1 MSLAEYRRK
10 RQFGKTREPEPGKRL
25 PEGER
30 AIFVVQ
36 LHHASRRHYDF
47 RLQVGDALKS
57 WAVPKGPSYDPTV
70 KRMAVEVE
78 DHPVDYATFE
88 GEIPKGHYGGGHVA
102 QFDHGVWST
111 PYDAEAQLAK
121 GHLRFEL
128 FGDKLKGGWH
138 LVRSGKAAKQP
149 QWLLFKEQD
158 EYAGTLEADDLLAD
172 VTPPPAADAKR
183 SGSGKPDKQ
192 RKTTVAPKRRARR
205 IDWAKKAAKLTGAK
219 KASLKNEAFEPQLA
233 RLGDKPPEG
242 PQWLHEL
249 KWDGYRL
256 LTTIVDGKVRIWS
269 RNAIEWTT
277 KVPEIADAIAQL
289 GLESGALDGE
299 LIAGTGTQQDFN
311 LLQATLSGEQQG
323 ALVYVLFD
331 LLHIDGIAID
341 RSPLIE
347 RKQLL
352 GELLTKAPPRHL
364 ALSTH
369 IEGDGEAAFALASE
383 RLFEG
388 IISKRAD
395 QRYHPGRG
403 DDWRKT
409 KRLDSDEFAV
419 VGYMPGKGSRAG
431 FGSLLLA
438 RPDRHHGWRYAGR
451 VGSGFNDAQLRE
463 LTRRIGKAGD
473 SKPTVEIDEA
483 TRKDVRGALWFK
495 PMFVVEAFVRG
506 IGTSGLLR
514 QPSLKAIR
522 LDKDVADLR
531 DSDRAPSTEKAMPGK
546 KEKPMPAKKTAAART
561 TVAKKTATKKTAAV
575 TKKAPAAKAVT
586 TVLGGRAGAVKPATS
601 AKTVATTPAV
611 ATTTAKTAAR
621 RTAAAAPPM
630 RLTSPTRVVFP
641 DSHITKQEVADY
653 YLAVMEHLLPEIV
666 GRPLSVIRCP
676 QGAGK
681 ACFFQK
687 HHTPG
692 LEQVDLVRLKE
703 EGGNNANYLVVRDA
717 AGVMELVQLNSL
729 EFHPWGSH
737 AEDPDVADRVIF
749 DLDPGPNVPW
759 SEVKAAAVHVRD
771 LLKQIGLTSFLRT
784 TGGKGLHVVVPL
796 NPGCD
801 WDVVKRFAKG
811 FAEALAGSEPQRFLS
826 VSTLKL
832 RPGKIFV
839 DYLRNGRGATAVAS
853 YSLRARDRAPVSMP
867 LEWSELKALKRGD
880 AFTLR
885 DVPARLKRR
894 RKDPWAGIGKVRQ
907 DLAGW
912 SE

>member
-1 MSLAEYRRK
+1 
-10 RQFGKTREPEPGKRL
+10 L
-25 PEGER
+25 PEGQR

-57 WAVPKGPSYDPTV
+57 WAVPKGPSYDPAV

-78 DHPVDYATFE
+78 DHPVDYATYE
-88 GEIPKGHYGGGHVA
+88 GEIPKGHYGGGQVA

-128 FGDKLKGGWH
+128 FGEKLKGGWH
-138 LVRSGKAAKQP
+138 LVRSGKPAKQP
-149 QWLLFKEQD
+149 QWLLFKEKD

-183 SGSGKPDKQ
+183 SGSGKPDKL
-192 RKTTVAPKRRARR
+192 RKTSIAPKRRARR
-205 IDWAKKAAKLTGAK
+205 IDWAKKAAKLSGAK

-242 PQWLHEL
+242 PRWLHEL

-256 LTTIVDGKVRIWS
+256 VTTIVDGKVRIWS
-269 RNAIEWTT
+269 RNAIEWTG

-289 GLESGALDGE
+289 GLKSGALDGE
-299 LIAGTGTQQDFN
+299 LIAGSGTQEDFN

-341 RSPLIE
+341 RSPLVE

-352 GELLTKAPPRHL
+352 GELLTDAPPRHL

-419 VGYMPGKGSRAG
+419 VGYTPGKGSRTG

-438 RPDRHHGWRYAGR
+438 RPDKHHGWRYAGR
-451 VGSGFNDAQLRE
+451 VGSGFSSE
-463 LTRRIGKAGD
+463 LIRDITRRIGKNG
-473 SKPTVEIDEA
+473 STKPTVEIDEA
-483 TRKDVRGALWFK
+483 TRKDVRGALWFE

-522 LDKDVADLR
+522 LDKDVGDLR
-531 DSDRAPSTEKAMPGK
+531 DSDRAPPAEKAMAGK
-546 KEKPMPAKKTAAART
+546 KTATARATVAAKKSTVAKKIAAKDTATKKIAAKGIAAKKDTTKKAGLAVLGGGTALAKKTAPAKVAAKRA
-561 TVAKKTATKKTAAV
+561 VA
-575 TKKAPAAKAVT
+575 KAPAK
-586 TVLGGRAGAVKPATS
+586 RARAA
-601 AKTVATTPAV
+601 A
-611 ATTTAKTAAR
+611 TAAP
-621 RTAAAAPPM
+621 PPM

-641 DSHITKQEVADY
+641 DSHITKQEVFDY
-653 YLAVMEHLLPEIV
+653 YLAVMDHLLPEII
-666 GRPLSVIRCP
+666 GRPLSVISCT
-676 QGAGK
+676 QGVGK

-703 EGGNNANYLVVRDA
+703 ETGTNANYLVVRDA
-717 AGVMELVQLNSL
+717 AGVMELVQFNAL

-749 DLDPGPNVPW
+749 DLDPGPNVAW
-759 SEVKAAAVHVRD
+759 SEVKAATQHVRD
-771 LLKQIGLTSFLRT
+771 LLKQIGLQSFLRT

-796 NPGCD
+796 NPGCE
-801 WDVVKRFAKG
+801 WDMVKRFAKG
-811 FAEALAGSEPQRFLS
+811 FAEALAGSEPERFLS

-867 LEWSELKALKRGD
+867 LDWSELKALKRGD
-880 AFTLR
+880 AFTLK

-894 RKDPWAGIGKVRQ
+894 RKDPWAGIDKVRQ
-907 DLAGW
+907 DLTGW